1 MALPPSADPTRKKL
15 VTAAEALFAEHGI
28 EAVSLRSITR
38 AAGQRNANALQ
49 YHFGDRSGLV
59 RAVLEKHNA
68 GIDPLRWAML
78 DSYEQT
84 IPDDQATAVHRL
96 AAALVE
102 PSASK
107 LSDPDGG
114 RDYLRI
120 FPQLLDRPGVNL
132 RDMAED
138 ELTGSISR
146 WRSLVAGV
154 LPAVFVETLHRRF
167 TALRFMSVELARRA
181 SASPSIDDSLFVSHL
196 TDLIAATLSARISQR
211 TSDLLDNRARHSAT
225 PRR

>member
-84 IPDDQATAVHRL
+84 IPDDQA
-96 AAALVE
+96 E
-102 PSASK
+102 
-107 LSDPDGG
+107 D
-114 RDYLRI
+114 
-120 FPQLLDRPGVNL
+120 PGV
-132 RDMAED
+132 
-138 ELTGSISR
+138 
-146 WRSLVAGV
+146 
-154 LPAVFVETLHRRF
+154 H
-167 TALRFMSVELARRA
+167 
-181 SASPSIDDSLFVSHL
+181 
-196 TDLIAATLSARISQR
+196 
-211 TSDLLDNRARHSAT
+211 
-225 PRR
+225 PR